1 MTAKHKRHSKRSRK
15 SKVVGK
21 RGGEGNRYYN
31 DRESVNSVDTVDEK
45 MKAWFSGA
53 PNTDKYDNQNG
64 WLAIGVIGAIGAVL
78 LGVMVIKRR

>member
-1 MTAKHKRHSKRSRK
+1 MTTKHKRHSKRSRK

-31 DRESVNSVDTVDEK
+31 DRDSVDTVDEK

-64 WLAIGVIGAIGAVL
+64 WLAIGVIGAIGAIL
-78 LGVMVIKRR
+78 LGVTVIKRR

>member
-31 DRESVNSVDTVDEK
+31 DRDSVDTVDEK

-64 WLAIGVIGAIGAVL
+64 WLAIGVIGAIGAIL
-78 LGVMVIKRR
+78 LGVTVIKRR

>member
-1 MTAKHKRHSKRSRK
+1 MTAKHKRYNKKSRK

-21 RGGEGNRYYN
+21 RGGDNRYYN
-31 DRESVNSVDTVDEK
+31 EVGDPDRDSVDEK
-45 MKAWFSGA
+45 MEKWFTGA

-78 LGVMVIKRR
+78 IGVSVIKRR

>member
-21 RGGEGNRYYN
+21 RGGEVDNRYYN
-31 DRESVNSVDTVDEK
+31 DRDSVDTVDEK

-64 WLAIGVIGAIGAVL
+64 WLAIGVIGVIGVIL
-78 LGVMVIKRR
+78 LGVTVIKRR

>member
-21 RGGEGNRYYN
+21 RGGEGHNRYYN
-31 DRESVNSVDTVDEK
+31 DRDSVDTVDEK

-64 WLAIGVIGAIGAVL
+64 WLAIGVIGAIGAIL
-78 LGVMVIKRR
+78 LGVTVIKRR